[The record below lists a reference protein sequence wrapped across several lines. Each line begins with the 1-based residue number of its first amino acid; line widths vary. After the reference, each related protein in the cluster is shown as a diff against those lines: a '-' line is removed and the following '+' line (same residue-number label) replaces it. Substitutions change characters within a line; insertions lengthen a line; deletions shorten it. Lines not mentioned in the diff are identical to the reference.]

1 MLQAETLQFLTE
13 LKENN
18 NKPWFDENR
27 KTYETARKNFVII
40 VETLIKGISKF
51 DKSIEEANLQ
61 AKDCMFRINRDIRF
75 SKNKEPYKTNFGAS
89 FSKGGKKAHSAGYY
103 LHIEPTECFVAGG
116 IWMPEPEDLKKIRVE
131 IDYSFEEFNGIVN
144 TPAFKK
150 VFLSGLDREAFTA
163 RPPKGYD
170 EENPAIE
177 FIKLKSFTAS
187 SNFESKESL
196 KSDFIENVLEKFKA
210 MHPYIEFL
218 NRAVEG

>member
-150 VFLSGLDREAFTA
+150 VFPSGLDREAFTA